1 MENFIPFCTLN
12 DNQFN
17 ISAKQGINYTLET
30 GIKYTPIEMDKKRFD
45 RINHAVATDPN
56 DDDETDTYIDCKCYG
71 VEDFQKLK
79 IKSEKSFS
87 IFHLN
92 SHSEQAHIDELRILI
107 GMLDHKFDFICLL
120 ESI

>member
-1 MENFIPFCTLN
+1 
-12 DNQFN
+12 
-17 ISAKQGINYTLET
+17 
-30 GIKYTPIEMDKKRFD
+30 MDKKLFD

-56 DDDETDTYIDCKCYG
+56 DDDEIDTYIDCKYYG

-92 SHSEQAHIDELRILI
+92 IHSVQAHVDELSILI
-107 GMLDHKFDFICLL
+107 GMLDHKFDFICFS
-120 ESI
+120 E